1 MLWTNYWKS
10 ICFVQI
16 TCNIAY
22 SYKYIRVYFLIFIL
36 DLNIKWELIEV
47 L

>member
-1 MLWTNYWKS
+1 MLWTSYWKS

-16 TCNIAY
+16 IRKIAY